1 MSSFSEFF
9 GRKGGG
15 SAAEKF
21 AHAPAARHPQTDER
35 PESWADM
42 GARIGGENEILRN
55 LLVDT
60 GRRIGA
66 LDDLKDAFG
75 KLVDPISKTLR
86 TLEQEKSENV
96 SLRGTL
102 NEVRQ
107 SYDTL
112 RTEFNELGRRSS
124 ASETEVEKLRN
135 ELDIVQ
141 QQARSGE
148 IAKAELTNELSA
160 TRAKV
165 ADLERQVAQE
175 VSSTRLL
182 TEENH
187 SLSDHAA
194 SADKRIVEL
203 EGENSLSRERLV
215 LLENEKRSMQGSLEQ
230 LVTENSRQS
239 RKVTE
244 TENALTGARSRVDS
258 LEAALASSESERNRL
273 STAIDESNERRQT
286 ESNTLTMR
294 LEAMQSRASA
304 AERLLGE
311 VRQSL
316 ITRTEENRVSERK
329 VVESTI
335 ARNATEKKIEQMLSS
350 LQQQERQLRALD
362 GSRATLVERSSTLLK
377 TVKARETSLAR
388 AEEKIAALTDRMK
401 FLEGEAESNRGKTEK
416 RAEELNALLQRER
429 LDRSVTEGALEAT
442 RKNYAELQR
451 ELAAERAGRS
461 GSKLEV
467 VADEADAKAKAGKPG
482 DKSSGSVEPIITP

>member
-9 GRKGGG
+9 GRKGGA
-15 SAAEKF
+15 SAAEKY
-21 AHAPAARHPQTDER
+21 AEAPTARQPRADER

-60 GRRIGA
+60 GRRMGA

-107 SYDTL
+107 SYETL
-112 RTEFNELGRRSS
+112 RTEFNSLGQR
-124 ASETEVEKLRN
+124 AAGHETEIEKLRN

-148 IAKAELTNELSA
+148 IAKAELTNDLSA
-160 TRAKV
+160 TRAKI
-165 ADLERQVAQE
+165 ADLERQIVQE
-175 VSSTRLL
+175 VASTRLL

-187 SLSDHAA
+187 TLSDHTT

-203 EGENSLSRERLV
+203 EGENSLTRERLV

-230 LVTENSRQS
+230 LVTENSRLS

-244 TENALTGARSRVDS
+244 TENALTSARAKIDN
-258 LEAALASSESERNRL
+258 LEAALATSESERNRL
-273 STAIDESNERRQT
+273 TTAIDEGNERRQT

-294 LEAMQSRASA
+294 LEAMQSRATA

-350 LQQQERQLRALD
+350 LQQQERQLRDLE

-401 FLEGEAESNRGKTEK
+401 FLESEAEQNRGKTEK
-416 RAEELNALLQRER
+416 RVEELSATLQRER

-451 ELAAERAGRS
+451 ELAAERAGR
-461 GSKLEV
+461 GGKLEA
-467 VADEADAKAKAGKPG
+467 VADSEDKKAAKPG
-482 DKSSGSVEPIITP
+482 DKPASVEPIITP

>member
-9 GRKGGG
+9 GRKGGAQ
-15 SAAEKF
+15 AADRF
-21 AHAPAARHPQTDER
+21 AQAPAARQPQSDDR
-35 PESWADM
+35 PETWADM

-102 NEVRQ
+102 SEVRQ

-112 RTEFNELGRRSS
+112 RTEFNSLGQR
-124 ASETEVEKLRN
+124 AAAGETEIERLRN
-135 ELDIVQ
+135 QLDIVQ

-148 IAKAELTNELSA
+148 IAKGELNNELA
-160 TRAKV
+160 VTRAKL
-165 ADLERQVAQE
+165 ADLERQLAQE
-175 VSSTRLL
+175 VASTRLL

-187 SLSDHAA
+187 TLSDHAA

-203 EGENSLSRERLV
+203 ESENSVAHERVV
-215 LLENEKRSMQGSLEQ
+215 LLENEKRSMQGSLDQ
-230 LVTENSRQS
+230 LVTENSRLA
-239 RKVTE
+239 RKLTE
-244 TENALTGARSRVDS
+244 TENLLTAARGKIDS
-258 LEAALASSESERNRL
+258 LEANLATSESERNRL
-273 STAIDESNERRQT
+273 TTAVDESNERRQT
-286 ESNTLTMR
+286 ETNTLTMR
-294 LEAMQSRASA
+294 LEAMQSRATA
-304 AERLLGE
+304 AERLLAE

-329 VVESTI
+329 VVEATI
-335 ARNATEKKIEQMLSS
+335 ARNATEKKLEQMLSS
-350 LQQQERQLRALD
+350 LQQQERQLRDLE
-362 GSRATLVERSSTLLK
+362 GSRATLVERSTTLLK

-388 AEEKIAALTDRMK
+388 AEEKIAALTDRVK
-401 FLEGEAESNRGKTEK
+401 FLEGEAETSRGKTEK
-416 RAEELNALLQRER
+416 RIEELNALLQRER

-451 ELAAERAGRS
+451 ELAAERAGR
-461 GSKLEV
+461 GGRLEA
-467 VADEADAKAKAGKPG
+467 VASEDSDAAKAKTKADKPA
-482 DKSSGSVEPIITP
+482 SVEPIITP